1 MSKEWYLIQ
10 QPYYTEGYEKPDLLF
25 DSEMSF
31 NDVLED
37 SVIEDDIILCS
48 GVFNGENFENEFA
61 TKGII
66 QNEIPDTPTQ
76 AWQRQVLTYI
86 STISDYK
93 YIKYDNKIW
102 LILTEPTNNKLYE
115 KSILYLCNYVIKWQD
130 GNGIVNYKPCNIQNA
145 SQYNSG
151 TNETK
156 VITIGYDQ
164 LMMYISLDEETK

>member
-1 MSKEWYLIQ
+1 MSKEWYIIQ
-10 QPYYTEGYEKPDLLF
+10 QPYYTEGSEKPDLLF

-102 LILTEPTNNKLYE
+102 LILTEPTNCLLYT
-115 KSILYLCNYVIKWQD
+115 SPSPRD
-130 GNGIVNYKPCNIQNA
+130 A
-145 SQYNSG
+145 
-151 TNETK
+151 
-156 VITIGYDQ
+156 
-164 LMMYISLDEETK
+164 